1 MCAAC
6 QGVHDGFTQ
15 VKEKEVVGM
24 DGAVAHLVMGL
35 VSMAKKEGEVFMLT
49 KNCMVTRGHK
59 SIARDVTLLKYIF
72 AQKL

>member
-49 KNCMVTRGHK
+49 NN
-59 SIARDVTLLKYIF
+59 
-72 AQKL
+72 